1 MKMFLVILISYL
13 LGNFQTSYLL
23 GKVFMKSDI
32 RDFGSGNAGTTNALR
47 VYGVKAALATLFLDA
62 FKGFIAVAIGRYLL
76 KGTELQGLAMY
87 IAGISVILGH
97 DWPVFL
103 KFKGGKGIAT
113 TIGIALTISPLAAI
127 ICIILGIT
135 IIALTKYVSLA
146 TMTAI
151 VIWPIISYVLMKLN
165 LYEQNYDFLIFASI
179 LAAIAIYKHK
189 VNIKKL
195 IKGEE
200 SKFGSKAK

>member
-32 RDFGSGNAGTTNALR
+32 REFGSGNAGTTNALR
-47 VYGVKAALATLFLDA
+47 VYGVKAAIATLVLDA
-62 FKGFIAVAIGRYLL
+62 VKGFIAVLIGRYLL
-76 KGTELQGLAMY
+76 GEMGVYLA
-87 IAGISVILGH
+87 GVGVILGH

-135 IIALTKYVSLA
+135 IIALTRYVSLA

-151 VIWPIISYVLMKLN
+151 VIWPIISFVLMKLD
-165 LYEQNYDFLIFASI
+165 LYEENYNFLIFAAV
-179 LAAIAIYKHK
+179 LAVIAIYKHK
-189 VNIKKL
+189 TNIKKL

-200 SKFGSKAK
+200 SKFGHKAK